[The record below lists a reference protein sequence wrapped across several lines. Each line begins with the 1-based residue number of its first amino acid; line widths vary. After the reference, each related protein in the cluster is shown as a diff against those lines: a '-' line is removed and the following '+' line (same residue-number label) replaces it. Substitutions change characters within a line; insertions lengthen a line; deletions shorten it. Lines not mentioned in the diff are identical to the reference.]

1 MKDGSKFK
9 GHFKGGMKHGK
20 CVEEAADGTR
30 FEGSYANNVR
40 DGAFVEKD
48 RNGNTI
54 RKGYYKRGRIET
66 SN

>member
-1 MKDGSKFK
+1 
-9 GHFKGGMKHGK
+9 MKHGK